1 MRKRSIDL
9 LALFLLMLTTGV
21 FWGTWFTLTRKLET
35 FSAPEFI
42 HIGQTIISNVAV
54 PMRIILPSCI
64 LFMFISLWMADN
76 KKSGAFKTGILSL
89 VLVIGVLLVTLIV
102 LVPIDNQIR
111 DWTEATVPAEWTGMR
126 STWNTFH
133 RIRTWMA
140 LAAFGCF
147 SYFLLLSDPNPSNN
161 H

>member
-1 MRKRSIDL
+1 MQKRNIDF

-64 LFMFISLWMADN
+64 VFMFISLWMANN
-76 KKSGAFKTGILSL
+76 KKSGAFKTGILSF
-89 VLVIGVLLVTLIV
+89 VLVIAVLLVTLIL

-111 DWTEATVPAEWTGMR
+111 DWTEATVPSNWTDLR

-133 RIRTWMA
+133 TLRTWMS
-140 LAAFGCF
+140 LTAFGF
-147 SYFLLLSDPNPSNN
+147 YSYFLITPSNN
-161 H
+161 E

>member
-1 MRKRSIDL
+1 MNKRIIDL

-35 FSAPEFI
+35 FSAAEFI

-64 LFMFISLWMADN
+64 VFMFLSLWMAEN
-76 KKSGAFKTGILSL
+76 KKSVAFKAGVFSL
-89 VLVIGVLLVTLIV
+89 ALIIGVLLVTLLV

-111 DWTEATVPAEWTGMR
+111 DWTEATIPSQWTDLR
-126 STWNTFH
+126 ATWNSFH
-133 RIRTWMA
+133 TLRTWMS
-140 LAAFGCF
+140 LTAFGCF
-147 SYFLLLSDPNPSNN
+147 SGYLLFVNRNPQHN
-161 H
+161 